1 MDKNRINY
9 WIDLLMGLSFI
20 VVAATGLVL
29 LFVLKSNIGPGSH
42 ISFLGIMKITW
53 VRMHDISGLIFIILT
68 MVHFIL
74 HWNWIAA
81 MTKKIFRKGDLA
93 VKEQDIDKEQLE
105 K

>member
-9 WIDLLMGLSFI
+9 WIDMLIGLSFI

-29 LFVLKSNIGPGSH
+29 LFVLQSSVGPESH
-42 ISFLGIMKITW
+42 MSFGGIMKITW

-68 MVHFIL
+68 IIHFIL

-81 MTKKIFRKGDLA
+81 MTKKIFKKGDLA
-93 VKEQDIDKEQLE
+93 VNEQDIDKEQL
-105 K
+105 